1 MKLNRFKQ
9 ELLATDLAV
18 WRKKAMFAVVV
29 GLSIFP
35 FYITFS
41 AAWPDIESGMWEL
54 RHFLGIAGVQSLAQ
68 LSVAWYLMKNQ
79 VPNYVNMSFVV
90 MVLFF
95 QVTYGIS
102 VILVSNA

>member
-1 MKLNRFKQ
+1 LSRFKQ
-9 ELLATDLAV
+9 ELLATDLAT
-18 WRKKAMFAVVV
+18 WRKKAIFAVVV
-29 GLSIFP
+29 GLSMFP

-41 AAWPDIESGMWEL
+41 AAKPDIEPGLWEL
-54 RHFLGIAGVQSLAQ
+54 RYFLGIAGVQSLAQ
-68 LSVAWYLMKNQ
+68 ISIAWYLMRTQ
-79 VPNYVNMSFVV
+79 VPNYVNMSLVV